1 MFSRIRNLFSTEAAR
16 ILPETTEEPPAGFWT
31 GPYGVR
37 VPVHTKC
44 IKSPDRLNTISRTVD
59 ASGVSQVIQT
69 TLVPTSQPMTATEYR
84 TTYCQKIG
92 GDWYYT
98 GR

>member
-1 MFSRIRNLFSTEAAR
+1 MFSRIRALFNTEAVR
-16 ILPETTEEPPAGFWT
+16 ILPETAEEEISGFWIA
-31 GPYGVR
+31 PYGVR
-37 VPVHTKC
+37 VPVHIKC

-59 ASGVSQVIQT
+59 SSGTAQVIQT
-69 TLVPTSQPMTATEYR
+69 TLVATSPPMTATEYR
-84 TTYCQKIG
+84 TTFCQKIG

>member
-1 MFSRIRNLFSTEAAR
+1 MFSRIRALLSTDAAR
-16 ILPETTEEPPAGFWT
+16 ITPADQEEAPAGFWL

-37 VPVHTKC
+37 VPLHVKC
-44 IKSPDRLNTISRTVD
+44 IKSPDRLNTISRVVD
-59 ASGVSQVIQT
+59 SSGAPQITQT
-69 TLVPTSQPMTATEYR
+69 TLVPTSQPMTAAEYR
-84 TTYCQKIG
+84 ETFCQKIG